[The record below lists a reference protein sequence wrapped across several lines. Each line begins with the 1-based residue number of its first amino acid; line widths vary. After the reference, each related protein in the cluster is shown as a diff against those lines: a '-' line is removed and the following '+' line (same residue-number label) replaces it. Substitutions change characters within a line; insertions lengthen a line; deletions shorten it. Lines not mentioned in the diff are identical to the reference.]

1 VEKSVAETKRNKIR
15 LWLIALAAL
24 TFLASFAIPW
34 TAEVGWWRTTL
45 RGVLILM
52 GIWLIIAAFP
62 GYEFLLKS
70 RRFATN
76 PEDLEDE

>member
-1 VEKSVAETKRNKIR
+1 MVETKGKKIR
-15 LWLIALAAL
+15 WWLIALAAL
-24 TFLASFAIPW
+24 MFLATFAIPW
-34 TAEVGWWRTTL
+34 TAEVVGWHTTL

-62 GYEFLLKS
+62 GYEFLLKA
-70 RRFATN
+70 RQYGTD